1 VLQWYAEWKTNLRQK
16 SIICGSSRLEKS
28 YRDRFTGFQWRKQKF
43 SKEGASAAYFSNFT
57 AWLMAIMLCTAVRNM
72 QQKV

>member
-1 VLQWYAEWKTNLRQK
+1 VALARSDDVIAAEFVQPFLMARGEIPNP
-16 SIICGSSRLEKS
+16 
-28 YRDRFTGFQWRKQKF
+28 QWRMQKF

>member
-1 VLQWYAEWKTNLRQK
+1 MSER
-16 SIICGSSRLEKS
+16 
-28 YRDRFTGFQWRKQKF
+28 QWRTQKF

>member
-1 VLQWYAEWKTNLRQK
+1 MISTAVKTLRPLTRNEV
-16 SIICGSSRLEKS
+16 GSACS
-28 YRDRFTGFQWRKQKF
+28 QWRTQKF

-57 AWLMAIMLCTAVRNM
+57 AWLMAIMLFTAVRNM

>member
-1 VLQWYAEWKTNLRQK
+1 MQIWAYNSAAA
-16 SIICGSSRLEKS
+16 
-28 YRDRFTGFQWRKQKF
+28 QWRTQKF